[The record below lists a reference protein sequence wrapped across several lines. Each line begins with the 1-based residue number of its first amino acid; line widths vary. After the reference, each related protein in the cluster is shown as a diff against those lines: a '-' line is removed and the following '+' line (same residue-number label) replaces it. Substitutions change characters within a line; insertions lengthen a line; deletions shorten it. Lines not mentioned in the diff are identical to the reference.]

1 MFIKNCFNYTTRN
14 DLAHLSVE
22 SIWVE
27 FKIKGNKPFLINS
40 LYRPPSAKVSYFYAM
55 VEMTFKEDKHVHSLG
70 DFNIDYK
77 MDESLQAN
85 PIFHIESLCN
95 MKQLVDFPM
104 RVTLTTSTT
113 IDLILTNNPDSHMY
127 T

>member
-1 MFIKNCFNYTTRN
+1 
-14 DLAHLSVE
+14 
-22 SIWVE
+22 
-27 FKIKGNKPFLINS
+27 
-40 LYRPPSAKVSYFYAM
+40 M

-70 DFNIDYK
+70 DFNINNK

-85 PIFHIESLCN
+85 SIFHIESLCN

-113 IDLILTNNPDSHMY
+113 IDLILNNNPDSHMY